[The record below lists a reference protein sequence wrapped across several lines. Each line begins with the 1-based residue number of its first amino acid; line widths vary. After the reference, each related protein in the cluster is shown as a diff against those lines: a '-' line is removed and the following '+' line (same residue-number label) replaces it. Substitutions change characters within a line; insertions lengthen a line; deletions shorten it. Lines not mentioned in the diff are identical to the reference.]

1 MKRFILL
8 LRQLASE
15 FDAFGDT
22 AEGRAVF
29 AELETIRLPL
39 KLRGSQTVPR
49 TAAAGA
55 FLRAASRILLGAIRR
70 PPRPEMPVSWP
81 ALDAAARTRL
91 GNVLSRAVTKRFA
104 DIKQK
109 PGRFDEPGARCHPRV
124 RPVAAGQ
131 VCPARTV
138 WSAYSEPFVIAPWY
152 EGGGAPPVQTSSPR
166 HRP

>member
-39 KLRGSQTVPR
+39 MLRPFETVPR
-49 TAAAGA
+49 TVAAGSFLRLASRVLLERDPAAA
-55 FLRAASRILLGAIRR
+55 
-70 PPRPEMPVSWP
+70 RPEMPVSWP

-91 GNVLSRAVTKRFA
+91 AQRAV
-104 DIKQK
+104 
-109 PGRFDEPGARCHPRV
+109 ARGHQALR
-124 RPVAAGQ
+124 RHEA
-131 VCPARTV
+131 PARTLRR
-138 WSAYSEPFVIAPWY
+138 A
-152 EGGGAPPVQTSSPR
+152 G
-166 HRP
+166 RPNT